1 MKTSEEKLPILE
13 LEEEIIYALDN
24 MTTRENQIT
33 FLIHTAK
40 IYHLQL
46 ERDRLAE
53 ERVAF
58 YNKHEEE
65 LNKLKQT
72 K

>member
-33 FLIHTAK
+33 FLIATAK
-40 IYHLQL
+40 VYHLRL
-46 ERDRLAE
+46 EGERLAE
-53 ERVAF
+53 ER
-58 YNKHEEE
+58 KER
-65 LNKLKQT
+65 K
-72 K
+72 

>member
-1 MKTSEEKLPILE
+1 MKNEEKLPILE

-40 IYHLQL
+40 IYHLKL

-53 ERVAF
+53 EGR
-58 YNKHEEE
+58 
-65 LNKLKQT
+65 LNNGSRNTL
-72 K
+72 